1 MAWIKLKAIESTI
14 VGCVSCGPKPKL
26 FPPTSIIAV
35 GFGSATLL
43 KGDEL
48 VWDEQQG
55 DTVNKYM
62 TGAEAEE
69 LAAKDPDHDWQIRLY
84 APLSNRTYQRHGPE
98 EWALVEQ
105 GMGFA

>member
-43 KGDEL
+43 KGNEL

-55 DTVNKYM
+55 DATNKYM
-62 TGAEAEE
+62 TGAEAE
-69 LAAKDPDHDWQIRLY
+69 KGSSR
-84 APLSNRTYQRHGPE
+84 RTLRVPGN
-98 EWALVEQ
+98 
-105 GMGFA
+105 GMKPRRSRNCWR